1 MDNIIWFGLIAIA
14 GFALWYYVWPK
25 ADVNKDGKVDAADA
39 AAAVTKVADVNQDGK
54 VDTAD
59 AVEVVKKTTRKTK
72 AVATKVA
79 AKVKKPRVTKNG

>member
-1 MDNIIWFGLIAIA
+1 MDNIIWIVLIAIA

-25 ADVNKDGKVDAADA
+25 ADVNKDGKVDSADA
-39 AAAVTKVADVNQDGK
+39 VAAVTKVADVNQDGK

-72 AVATKVA
+72 AVAAKVA
-79 AKVKKPRVTKNG
+79 VAVKKPRVKKNG